1 MSGEFHNKDITGGE
15 GEGGFDQFDQA
26 QLGID
31 AGTDARVNLSTFDE
45 LGEAAGETGD
55 RWTARMSYE
64 MASWSDDATGDS
76 PEAGNRTTM
85 GGLLETSISLQEGNM
100 EFQVNKGMVDASAAK
115 ASSTSG
121 ELGNAAKG
129 R

>member
-1 MSGEFHNKDITGGE
+1 MADQFHNLDVSEKFDEFHQTDGE
-15 GEGGFDQFDQA
+15 TS
-26 QLGID
+26 LGLDENQTIS
-31 AGTDARVNLSTFDE
+31 LSTFDQLE
-45 LGEAAGETGD
+45 DQAGVTGD
-55 RWTARMSYE
+55 RWTARVSYE
-64 MASWSDDATGDS
+64 MASWSNDAESDDATTG
-76 PEAGNRTTM
+76 RTTM

-100 EFQVNKGMVDASAAK
+100 EFQVNKGMVDATAAK

>member
-1 MSGEFHNKDITGGE
+1 MADQFHNLDVSE
-15 GEGGFDQFDQA
+15 QFDDFNQVDGDSS
-26 QLGID
+26 LGLD
-31 AGTDARVNLSTFDE
+31 AGTETITLSTFDQLE
-45 LGEAAGETGD
+45 EQAGVTGD
-55 RWTARMSYE
+55 LWTARVSYE
-64 MASWSDDATGDS
+64 MASWSNDAESDDASEG
-76 PEAGNRTTM
+76 RTTM

-100 EFQVNKGMVDASAAK
+100 EFQVNKGMVDATAAK